1 MLSGFA
7 VTAFYL
13 NASGA
18 AFMRIDPLTAAG
30 AGVPASFAA
39 AIVTSLLSGAPNEQ
53 ALEAAD
59 ELRIPA
65 GETLQSRMLRL
76 ATRAKAQR

>member
-1 MLSGFA
+1 MVSGFA
-7 VTAFYL
+7 VTL
-13 NASGA
+13 NASWVP
-18 AFMRIDPLTAAG
+18 FMGIDPLTAAA

-39 AIVTSLLSGAPNEQ
+39 AIVVSLFRGAPEEK